1 MFCSNCGNKL
11 EGDSKFC
18 PKCGNNLDGKQEV
31 EYAKASKRLY
41 AWFIDEILL
50 FAVGFVIVILLML
63 FTGVDNIE
71 SKDYQITIILNV
83 ILVIYLVVTESS
95 EKQASIGKRCMNIKV
110 INEDNSKTKVTQ
122 MILRVILYLIPVIQ
136 LASYITILAT
146 EKKQAVWDMIL
157 KQVVVEEN

>member
-11 EGDSKFC
+11 EENSKFC

-31 EYAKASKRLY
+31 KYAKVSKRIC

-50 FAVGFVIVILLML
+50 FVVGFVIALLLMI
-63 FTGVDNIE
+63 FTGIDGIE
-71 SKDYQITIILNV
+71 SKTYQLTIILNV

-110 INEDNSKTKVTQ
+110 INEDNSKIKITQ

-136 LASYITILAT
+136 FASYITILAT
-146 EKKQAVWDMIL
+146 NKKQAIWDMLL